1 MPKTGSIRTAANNS
15 TCHLASAAR
24 QSAPCA
30 PACNLTSNL
39 PFKGMDGP
47 RDPFL
52 VAVALNIHKFFPR
65 AEWIRVKH
73 LSNGRIIISL
83 KASGMKAHAKGYNY
97 VNAQMNLISRIFSRP
112 DLWKAIN

>member
-24 QSAPCA
+24 QSA
-30 PACNLTSNL
+30 SYSEL

-52 VAVALNIHKFFPR
+52 VSIALNVHQLCPR

-73 LSNGRIIISL
+73 LSNGRIIIAI
-83 KASGMKAHAKGYNY
+83 KATGMKVYAKGYSSS
-97 VNAQMNLISRIFSRP
+97 NAQLNLITKIFRFP
-112 DLWKAIN
+112 DLWKAIK